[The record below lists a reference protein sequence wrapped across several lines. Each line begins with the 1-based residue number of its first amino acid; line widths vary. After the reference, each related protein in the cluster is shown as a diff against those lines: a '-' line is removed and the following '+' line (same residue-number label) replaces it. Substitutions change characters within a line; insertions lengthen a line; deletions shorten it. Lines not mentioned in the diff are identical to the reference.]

1 MSAFNALNTA
11 IYSTLSA
18 GTTLTALLAGTSA
31 IYNMQAVDGATFD
44 YVVWNTQGGGD
55 DNLTAHRTKNL
66 VLFVRGYSSTSA
78 ARAGSIDTQID
89 ALLHKAVLTVSGWS
103 NFWAAREE
111 DVATVE
117 VTESGNKI
125 WMAGGM
131 YRLRLAANP

>member
-1 MSAFNALNTA
+1 MSAFNALNAA
-11 IYSTLSA
+11 IYSTLSS
-18 GTTLTALLAGTSA
+18 GTALTALLAGTTA

-44 YVVWNTQGGGD
+44 YVVFNVQGGGD

-78 ARAGSIDTQID
+78 ARAGSIDAKVD
-89 ALLHKAVLTVSGWS
+89 ALLHNAVLNVSGWS
-103 NFWAAREE
+103 NFWSAREE
-111 DVATVE
+111 DVSTVE